1 MTAFLPRPAR
11 LPLTLAAA
19 GALLA
24 GTAPHALA
32 LESGTPVEAGDA
44 EADRVVSL
52 QITNDGDPDGDCTG
66 TAVAPRWVVTARHCV
81 EGFDKPSG
89 SVRLGQGEDSR
100 RVDIDHWE
108 LAPEGDIAAVHV
120 TEDLGLK
127 DYPGIA
133 EEAPKETQGRFYG
146 WSPDGTAG
154 TERPV
159 AAAAEAK
166 GPSPLALFEAKE
178 GLDVKVGDGASLQPG
193 DSGGPLFVD
202 GKVAAVLSAGLSA
215 DPEGGDTP
223 EDGAAAMAPL
233 APQREWLEKTI
244 AADPEPAAASGV
256 LDGVKEVRG
265 PVLVGVAIA
274 AVAVIGG
281 AVFAVARKRGALASD
296 EAGKDATGDSAS

>member
-1 MTAFLPRPAR
+1 M
-11 LPLTLAAA
+11 
-19 GALLA
+19 
-24 GTAPHALA
+24 
-32 LESGTPVEAGDA
+32 
-44 EADRVVSL
+44 
-52 QITNDGDPDGDCTG
+52 
-66 TAVAPRWVVTARHCV
+66 VTARHCV

-89 SVRLGQGEDSR
+89 SVRLGQGDDSR

-233 APQREWLEKTI
+233 LVLTPSARRPVPDAILQVLWGRTVGS
-244 AADPEPAAASGV
+244 AA
-256 LDGVKEVRG
+256 LL
-265 PVLVGVAIA
+265 VLVALAVSAFT
-274 AVAVIGG
+274 AVA
-281 AVFAVARKRGALASD
+281 ATRRLPASRLRLGED
-296 EAGKDATGDSAS
+296 R